1 MKKKQIALFK
11 LHLAVIIFGFTAVF
25 GKLITLDEG
34 PLVWYRMLI
43 ASIGLLFLP
52 RLWKGLREIKRKDA
66 IKVSLT
72 GGIVALHWV
81 TFFGGIKLSNVSVAL
96 CMMATS
102 SLFTS
107 ILEPIILKKKFSIK
121 EVLLGLMV
129 LPGIFIIFQISYEY
143 ILGMAVG
150 VLSAFLAALFGSIN
164 KTFADKVR
172 PVTVSFLELSTGF
185 VFLSL
190 LMPLYMYWKP
200 DATLII
206 TEQSDLMWLIVL
218 GIVCTSFAFL
228 LIVDVLKDLSA
239 FTTALAINLEPIYG
253 ILLAIVILK
262 ENKILSIN
270 FYIGATLIVAAVL
283 LNGLLKNREIR
294 FKPLT
299 KK

>member
-1 MKKKQIALFK
+1 MKKKNIALFK
-11 LHLAVIIFGFTAVF
+11 LHLAVVIFGFTAIF

-52 RLWKGLREIKRKDA
+52 RLWKGLREINKRDA
-66 IKVSLT
+66 IKVALT

-81 TFFGGIKLSNVSVAL
+81 TFFGSIKLSNVSVAL

-107 ILEPIILKKKFSIK
+107 ILEPLILKKDFSLK

-129 LPGIFIIFQISYEY
+129 LPGIFIIFQISYGY
-143 ILGMAVG
+143 VLGMAVG

-185 VFLSL
+185 LILSL
-190 LMPLYMYWKP
+190 LMPLYLYWKP
-200 DATLII
+200 EATLAI
-206 TEQSDLMWLIVL
+206 TQMSDFWWLLVL

-228 LIVDVLKDLSA
+228 LIVDVLKEVSA

-253 ILLAIVILK
+253 IVLAIFILN
-262 ENKILSIN
+262 ENKDLSTN
-270 FYIGATLIVAAVL
+270 FYLGAALIIGAVL
-283 LNGLLKNREIR
+283 LNGVFRNKELR
-294 FKPLT
+294 FRKAIS
-299 KK
+299 K

>member
-1 MKKKQIALFK
+1 MKKKNIALFK
-11 LHLAVIIFGFTAVF
+11 LHLAVVIFGFTAIF
-25 GKLITLDEG
+25 GKLISLDEG

-52 RLWKGLREIKRKDA
+52 RLWKGLKEISRRDA
-66 IKVSLT
+66 VRVALT
-72 GGIVALHWV
+72 GGIVAFHWV
-81 TFFGGIKLSNVSVAL
+81 TFFGSIKLSNVSVAL

-107 ILEPIILKKKFSIK
+107 ILEPLIIKKKFSLK

-143 ILGMAVG
+143 LLGMAVG

-185 VFLSL
+185 LILSL
-190 LMPLYMYWKP
+190 LMPLYLQWKP
-200 DATLII
+200 EATLAI
-206 TEQSDLMWLIVL
+206 TQSSDLLWLLIL

-228 LIVDVLKDLSA
+228 LLVDVLKELSA
-239 FTTALAINLEPIYG
+239 FTTSLAINLEPIYG
-253 ILLAIVILK
+253 IVLAIVILN
-262 ENKILSIN
+262 ENKDLSIN
-270 FYIGATLIVAAVL
+270 FYIGALLIVSAVL
-283 LNGLLKNREIR
+283 LNGLFRNRELS
-294 FKPLT
+294 FKFLM

>member
-1 MKKKQIALFK
+1 MKKKNIALFK
-11 LHLAVIIFGFTAVF
+11 LHLAVVIFGFTAIF

-52 RLWKGLREIKRKDA
+52 RLWKGLREINKRDA
-66 IKVSLT
+66 IKVALT

-81 TFFGGIKLSNVSVAL
+81 TFFGSIKLSNVSVAL

-107 ILEPIILKKKFSIK
+107 ILEPLILKKDFSLK

-129 LPGIFIIFQISYEY
+129 LPGIFIIFQISYGY
-143 ILGMAVG
+143 VLGMAVG

-185 VFLSL
+185 LILSL
-190 LMPLYMYWKP
+190 LMPLYLYWKP
-200 DATLII
+200 EATLAI
-206 TEQSDLMWLIVL
+206 TQMSDFWWLLVL

-228 LIVDVLKDLSA
+228 LILDVLKEVSA

-253 ILLAIVILK
+253 IVLAIFILN
-262 ENKILSIN
+262 ENKDLSIN
-270 FYIGATLIVAAVL
+270 FYLGATLIIGAVL
-283 LNGLLKNREIR
+283 LNGVFRNKELR
-294 FKPLT
+294 FRKA
-299 KK
+299 